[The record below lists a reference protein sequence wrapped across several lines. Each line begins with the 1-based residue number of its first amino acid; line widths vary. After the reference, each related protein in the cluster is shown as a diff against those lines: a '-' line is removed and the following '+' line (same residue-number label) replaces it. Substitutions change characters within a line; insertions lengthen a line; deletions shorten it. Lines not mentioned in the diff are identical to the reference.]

1 MRSGLGLCVLGLL
14 CLHSSDS
21 LQVYY
26 EPSTVSLEH
35 HINLLLLCDDPSVE
49 AAVSSALHAYNGRL
63 RSGHKLAL
71 FQILGASRLENST
84 GSMYSLQ
91 FTSRRSNCPAGGS
104 KHWTECDYLLQGSQR
119 PFTCKATV
127 YVTDTASDTQQV
139 DCFLDGYIAPEKASC
154 LGCPEAIDEN
164 SEDLKVPLSASISKY
179 NANSNSTHLFTL
191 NSVGKATRQ
200 VIAGFRF
207 KVTFDMRK
215 STCAKAEHTDL
226 NELCVPNDQDVE
238 LSYCNSTVDVAPWR
252 FESPEA
258 RIECT
263 AGPMPPMILNR
274 RRPAGWSPLRHILY
288 ERPYASP
295 PPPTLP
301 PPPPPP
307 APQSPSKASAKE
319 ESSEEDTTTEAPRPS
334 ASPDV
339 SMTARYA
346 DAVGVHPL
354 HCPSKPWKP
363 FGAPVQ
369 PGAATE
375 APPEADSSQPT
386 AGFRDTDMLA

>member
-49 AAVSSALHAYNGRL
+49 APVSSALHAYNGRL

-71 FQILGASRLENST
+71 FQILGASR
-84 GSMYSLQ
+84 
-91 FTSRRSNCPAGGS
+91 
-104 KHWTECDYLLQGSQR
+104 R

-226 NELCVPNDQDVE
+226 NELCVPNDQDV
-238 LSYCNSTVDVAPWR
+238 
-252 FESPEA
+252 
-258 RIECT
+258 
-263 AGPMPPMILNR
+263 ILNR